1 MRTQFYN
8 EINLQGNPISL
19 DSIARVDSDGNLI
32 DIDSLKDTLIYKN
45 IGSLSH
51 KERRSLLLFNKDNWE
66 GEFVLVRS
74 DKIIHNLRDYKLSSG
89 KKLEG
94 DVRSIR
100 INPFKIFI
108 NFIVVTGKNGEL
120 PGHWADRGVVSD
132 RISSIITQANT
143 FFERQAALIKVE
155 FRDLNFRKSEQKFNM
170 SEKERGSIPLAWKK
184 KNTVDVVLVNR
195 IELATGRADFPGKGK
210 FCAVALDRHNT
221 TNDDGEI
228 TESATQKIAR
238 TFVHELGHYWG
249 LTHGS
254 NENDIMTQSDD
265 GGPLATAELTD
276 GQLNIIHQTLSG
288 DPSRSNERVE

>member
-1 MRTQFYN
+1 MSTQFYN

-32 DIDSLKDTLIYKN
+32 DIDSLRDTPIYKN
-45 IGSLSH
+45 IGSLSQ
-51 KERRSLLLFNKDNWE
+51 KARRSLLLFNKDNWE
-66 GEFVLVRS
+66 GEFVLVRNGEV
-74 DKIIHNLRDYKLSSG
+74 IRNLIDYKLFSG

-94 DVRSIR
+94 DIRSIR

-108 NFIVVTGKNGEL
+108 NFIVVTGENGEL
-120 PGHWADRGVVSD
+120 PGHWADRGMVSD
-132 RISSIITQANT
+132 GINSIITQANA
-143 FFERQAALIKVE
+143 FFERQDALIKLV
-155 FRDLNFRKSEQKFNM
+155 FRDLNFRRSEQKFNM
-170 SEKERGSIPLAWKK
+170 SEKERDSIPLAWKK

-195 IELATGRADFPGKGK
+195 IELAAGRADFPGKGK

-221 TNDDGEI
+221 TNDDGDI

-254 NENDIMTQSDD
+254 KENDIMTQSDD
-265 GGPLATAELTD
+265 GGPLAAAEFTD

-288 DPSRSNERVE
+288 DSSRSNERVE